1 MPTTKKH
8 IGLMFGSFNPVHTGH
23 LIIAETVAQLSHIDQ
38 VWLVLSPQNPFK
50 TQKSLLNQYDR
61 LHLANL
67 AVENNPLLSVSSIEF
82 DLPKPSYTIDTL
94 AYLYEKYPTH
104 EFSLIMGED
113 NLVNFH
119 KWKNYEQILKYYH
132 LLVYPRPNYR
142 AKGYDNHEKITR
154 LEVPLL
160 EISATYIRN
169 LLKKN
174 KSIRYLVP
182 DKVNDYIVE
191 YNLWR

>member
-1 MPTTKKH
+1 
-8 IGLMFGSFNPVHTGH
+8 MFGSFNPVHTGH

-67 AVENNPLLSVSSIEF
+67 AVENNPLLSVSAIEF

-94 AYLYEKYPTH
+94 AYLYEKYPTY

-132 LLVYPRPNYR
+132 LLVYPRPNYK

-154 LEVPLL
+154 LKVPLL
-160 EISATYIRN
+160 EISATHIRN
-169 LLKKN
+169 LLKEN

-182 DKVNDYIVE
+182 EKVHDYIVA
-191 YNLWR
+191 YHLWK